1 MVQYP
6 SVLRTAPLRQGS
18 NIKLQ
23 SENIIIK
30 QKYDIMKK
38 EYKSPAAT
46 ALLLEAEPVMTT
58 TSAEQGSANVGNKP
72 VGGNTP
78 DLAGESRGQWGNLW

>member
-1 MVQYP
+1 
-6 SVLRTAPLRQGS
+6 
-18 NIKLQ
+18 
-23 SENIIIK
+23 
-30 QKYDIMKK
+30 MKK
-38 EYKSPAAT
+38 GYNKPSAFAVQ
-46 ALLLEAEPVMTT
+46 LESEVIMTT

>member
-1 MVQYP
+1 
-6 SVLRTAPLRQGS
+6 
-18 NIKLQ
+18 
-23 SENIIIK
+23 
-30 QKYDIMKK
+30 MKR
-38 EYKSPAAT
+38 EYKKPT
-46 ALLLEAEPVMTT
+46 ALAVQLETEVIMTT